1 MSYIDNQKEYRSRF
15 KFINLRITDHQHK
28 LLKQVARDRGLSVN
42 SLITQLIEELLE
54 ARQNA

>member
-15 KFINLRITDHQHK
+15 KFINLRVTDHQHQ
-28 LLKQVARDRGLSVN
+28 LLKQVAAEHNVSVN
-42 SLITQLIEELLE
+42 TLITHLIEEME